1 MHTLVTFLAKAL
13 IENKST
19 FLHVNKSDFFL
30 ATQGK
35 RSDRLHNRYWEA
47 HWQGALRG
55 KQLSQFF
62 SLNLGFT
69 SEAVQQCSRIGPLRA
84 KRLLCW
90 DCGPLPTPRP
100 FPRLDLLLIF
110 LLLCFPRLARP
121 DVVGVRAGFLPDA
134 PRLTWMSH
142 HPLQWKVAPWRSE

>member
-1 MHTLVTFLAKAL
+1 MHK
-13 IENKST
+13 
-19 FLHVNKSDFFL
+19 
-30 ATQGK
+30 
-35 RSDRLHNRYWEA
+35 RYWEA
-47 HWQGALRG
+47 RWQGALTG

-69 SEAVQQCSRIGPLRA
+69 SEAVQQCSRKGPGKTFA
-84 KRLLCW
+84 SKA
-90 DCGPLPTPRP
+90 P
-100 FPRLDLLLIF
+100 FVLGLWFATDASEVSKAGFPIDF
-110 LLLCFPRLARP
+110 PLLCFPRLARP